1 VVASTGRAGGRTNAD
16 GDDEMGLI
24 RGLVLAVG
32 GLLAGV
38 VGLLKG
44 VLIGVGNLVRR
55 LV

>member
-1 VVASTGRAGGRTNAD
+1 MGLLRGLGIVVA
-16 GDDEMGLI
+16 GL
-24 RGLVLAVG
+24 LATVG

-44 VLIGVGNLVRR
+44 VLIGVGRLLRR